1 MRWPNSPP
9 GGTLARPWAAVAARG
24 EGRAIDR
31 LAGPIIADGLFATAL
46 ELTNLA
52 LLGRLG
58 TIVLSGV
65 GAATQLIQLVI
76 AVITGASVGGMVLAA
91 QSRGARD
98 LRGTGQLVGQTLLI
112 GLAIGVALGLP
123 AFLFADPLLR
133 LIGASEPMAEVG
145 RIYLQ
150 FAGLS
155 FPGLALMTVAAAVL
169 RGLGNSRTPM
179 VATGLVNVI
188 NISIAAF
195 LIFGPPQL
203 GVAGAAVAAAAARTL
218 GAAFLLGVMVQS
230 GLLRGARWKP
240 EFTLIKRILGIGLP
254 ALGEQLILN
263 FGLLGYGLIA
273 LQLGTTLFAA
283 QRVALTLIGLAWMP
297 AFGYGA
303 AITAL
308 VGQAIGAGEPA
319 RARILARVGA
329 IHAMGWMTGLAVVC
343 FVVADPLV
351 GLFTTDPAVQ
361 AAAATGLRVLCLGQP
376 FWGLG
381 QVYAGALRGV
391 GDTRF
396 PMLSTSIGVWIV
408 RLPVAWFFCLALGL
422 GLPGLF
428 ISNSVDA
435 ATRSLLVTVRFLRS
449 RWQER
454 VVAGGGRAADAER
467 TRTGAR

>member
-1 MRWPNSPP
+1 MRWPNSPA
-9 GGTLARPWAAVAARG
+9 GGALARPRVGVAGRG

-31 LAGPIIADGLFATAL
+31 LAWPIIADGLFATAL
-46 ELTNLA
+46 DLTNLA

-58 TIVLSGV
+58 TVVLSGV
-65 GAATQLIQLVI
+65 GAATQLIQLAI
-76 AVITGASVGGMVLAA
+76 AAITGASVGGMVLAA
-91 QSRGARD
+91 QSRGAREM
-98 LRGTGQLVGQTLLI
+98 RGTGQLAGQTLII
-112 GLAIGVALGLP
+112 GLAIGVTLGVPAL
-123 AFLFADPLLR
+123 LFAGSLLR
-133 LIGASEPMAEVG
+133 LIGASGPVAQAG
-145 RIYLQ
+145 TIYLQ

-155 FPGLALMTVAAAVL
+155 LPALALMTVAAAVM

-179 VATGLVNVI
+179 IATGLVNVI
-188 NISIAAF
+188 NIAVAVF

-203 GVAGAAVAAAAARTL
+203 GVAGAAVAAATARTL
-218 GAAFLLGVMVQS
+218 GAVFVLGVMFQS
-230 GLLRGARWKP
+230 GVLRGARWRP
-240 EFTLIKRILGIGLP
+240 EFPIIKRILGIGLP

-308 VGQAIGAGEPA
+308 VGQAVGAGESG
-319 RARILARVGA
+319 RARILARAGSIRA
-329 IHAMGWMTGLAVVC
+329 LGWMTGLAVVC
-343 FVVADPLV
+343 FIVADPLV
-351 GLFTTDPAVQ
+351 GLFTADPAVRS
-361 AAAATGLRVLCLGQP
+361 AAATGLRVLCLGQP
-376 FWGLG
+376 FWGVG

-396 PMLSTSIGVWIV
+396 PMLSTSIGVWVV
-408 RLPVAWFFCLALGL
+408 RLPVAWFFCLWLGL

-428 ISNSVDA
+428 ISNSADA
-435 ATRSLLVTVRFLRS
+435 AIRALLVTVRFLRS

-454 VVAGGGRAADAER
+454 LSARAAGGR
-467 TRTGAR
+467 

>member
-1 MRWPNSPP
+1 MRWSNSPL
-9 GGTLARPWAAVAARG
+9 GGILARPWADVAARG
-24 EGRAIDR
+24 EGRSIDR
-31 LAGPIIADGLFATAL
+31 LAWPIIADGLFATAL
-46 ELTNLA
+46 DLTNLA

-58 TIVLSGV
+58 TVVLSGV
-65 GAATQLIQLVI
+65 GAATQLIQLGI
-76 AVITGASVGGMVLAA
+76 AAITGASVGGMVLAA
-91 QSRGARD
+91 QARGARD
-98 LRGTGQLVGQTLLI
+98 LRGTGQLVGQTLII

-123 AFLFADPLLR
+123 ALLFAHPLLR
-133 LIGASEPMAEVG
+133 LIGASEPVAQEG
-145 RIYLQ
+145 TIYLQ
-150 FAGLS
+150 FAGLA
-155 FPGLALMTVAAAVL
+155 FPALALMTVAAAVL

-179 VATGLVNVI
+179 IATVLVNVI
-188 NISIAAF
+188 SISIAAF

-203 GVAGAAVAAAAARTL
+203 GVAGAAVAAAVARGL
-218 GAAFLLGVMVQS
+218 GAIFLLGVMLRS
-230 GLLRGARWKP
+230 GVLRGARWRP
-240 EFTLIKRILGIGLP
+240 EFPLIKRILGIGLP
-254 ALGEQLILN
+254 ALGEQLLLN

-283 QRVALTLIGLAWMP
+283 QRVSLTLIGLAWMP

-308 VGQAIGAGEPA
+308 VGQAIGAGELA
-319 RARILARVGA
+319 RASLLARVGSVR
-329 IHAMGWMTGLAVVC
+329 AMLWMTGLAVAC
-343 FVVADPLV
+343 FALADPLV
-351 GLFTTDPAVQ
+351 GLFTIDPAVRS
-361 AAAATGLRVLCLGQP
+361 AAATGLRVLCLGQP

-408 RLPVAWFFCLALGL
+408 RLPVAWFFCLWLGL

-435 ATRSLLVTVRFLRS
+435 ALRALLVTVRFSRS

-454 VVAGGGRAADAER
+454 ALARAAHVLR
-467 TRTGAR
+467 

>member
-1 MRWPNSPP
+1 MRLWPS
-9 GGTLARPWAAVAARG
+9 AAARD

-31 LAGPIIADGLFATAL
+31 LAWPIIADGFFASAL

-65 GAATQLIQLVI
+65 GAATQLIQLAL
-76 AVITGASVGGMVLAA
+76 AVTAGVSIGGMVLAA

-98 LRGTGQLVGQTLLI
+98 LRGTGQLIGQTLLI
-112 GLAIGVALGLP
+112 GLVIGVALGLP
-123 AFLFADPLLR
+123 AVLFAEPLLR
-133 LIGASEPMAEVG
+133 LIGASEPVAEVG

-179 VATGLVNVI
+179 VATGLVNLI
-188 NISIAAF
+188 NIGVALF
-195 LIFGPPQL
+195 LIFGPLQL
-203 GVAGAAVAAAAARTL
+203 GVAGAAIAAAVARTL
-218 GAAFLLGVMVQS
+218 GAVFLLGAMVHS
-230 GLLRGARWKP
+230 GVLRGARLRP
-240 EFTLIKRILGIGLP
+240 EFPLIKRILGIGFP

-303 AITAL
+303 ASTAL

-319 RARILARVGA
+319 RTQRIARVGSVLA
-329 IHAMGWMTGLAVVC
+329 TAWMTGLAVVC
-343 FVVADPLV
+343 FAVADPLV

-361 AAAATGLRVLCLGQP
+361 SAAASGLRVLCLGLP
-376 FWGLG
+376 LWGVG
-381 QVYAGALRGV
+381 QVYAGALRGS

-396 PMLSTSIGVWIV
+396 PMLATTIGVWIV
-408 RLPVAWFFCLALGL
+408 RLPIAWFLCLVLGL

-428 ISNSVDA
+428 LSNSVDA
-435 ATRSLLVTVRFLRS
+435 AIRAVLVTVRFARS

-454 VVAGGGRAADAER
+454 AILRVAQVR
-467 TRTGAR
+467 

>member
-1 MRWPNSPP
+1 MRWPNSPM
-9 GGTLARPWAAVAARG
+9 GGTLARPWATIAARG
-24 EGRAIDR
+24 EGRSIDR
-31 LAGPIIADGLFATAL
+31 LAWPIIADGLFATAL
-46 ELTNLA
+46 DLTNLA

-58 TIVLSGV
+58 TVVLSGV
-65 GAATQLIQLVI
+65 GASTQLIQLGI
-76 AVITGASVGGMVLAA
+76 AAITGASVGGMVLAA

-98 LRGTGQLVGQTLLI
+98 MRGAGQLIGQTLII
-112 GLAIGVALGLP
+112 GLAIGVALGFP
-123 AFLFADPLLR
+123 ALLLAHPLLR
-133 LIGASEPMAEVG
+133 LIGASEPVAQAG
-145 RIYLQ
+145 TIYLQ

-155 FPGLALMTVAAAVL
+155 FPALALMTVAAAVL

-179 VATGLVNVI
+179 LATGLVNVI

-203 GVAGAAVAAAAARTL
+203 GVAGAAVAAGLARTI
-218 GAAFLLGVMVQS
+218 GAVVLLGVMFHS
-230 GLLRGARWKP
+230 GVLRGARPRP
-240 EFTLIKRILGIGLP
+240 EFPLIKRILGIGLP

-283 QRVALTLIGLAWMP
+283 QRVSLTLIGLAWMP

-303 AITAL
+303 AITSL

-319 RARILARVGA
+319 RARILARVGS
-329 IHAMGWMTGLAVVC
+329 IRAMSWMTGLAVVC
-343 FVVADPLV
+343 FALADPLV
-351 GLFTTDPAVQ
+351 GLFTADPAVQ
-361 AAAATGLRVLCLGQP
+361 GAAATGLRVLCLGQP
-376 FWGLG
+376 FWALG

-408 RLPVAWFFCLALGL
+408 RLPVAWFFCLWLGL

-435 ATRSLLVTVRFLRS
+435 AIRALLVTVRFQCS

-454 VVAGGGRAADAER
+454 AVARA
-467 TRTGAR
+467 TGVR